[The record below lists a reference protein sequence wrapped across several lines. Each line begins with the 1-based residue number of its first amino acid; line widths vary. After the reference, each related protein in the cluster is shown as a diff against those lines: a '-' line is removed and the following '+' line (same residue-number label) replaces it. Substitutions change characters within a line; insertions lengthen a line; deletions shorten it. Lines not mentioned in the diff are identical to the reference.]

1 MAIYGNVIYGAGAR
15 YGQASNLPYSVEPL
29 TAKALWYDTVLL
41 NWIPSQSP
49 YTAFRLL
56 RNQNHLPETPEDGLR
71 LLDWT
76 FNNPD
81 SDELKGQNQ
90 FVDNSQLVAGKFAY
104 YRVWLLDAE
113 DSWVVAGEASV
124 LVPKQYGLTAV
135 GDKTSHRRLMEL
147 LPRVIT
153 GTGRSPFD
161 PIDFNSDLSKFLE
174 AFSFTYDELLT
185 YIELLHPETYGDYG
199 SATALLL
206 KSLELGVTP
215 ELTAITQTHIKS
227 VREAVYAYQRK
238 GTLLG
243 LGAYAEAV
251 TGYAPEITT
260 SPNIL
265 LSIEDSSFYKGTGGW
280 QSLNGVTLTADNS
293 GIYSGESASCDTQ
306 YVGKAVVSSAGASI
320 INGQT
325 DPIKLG
331 APVTNGTKYLFSF
344 KAATV
349 SGTMSI
355 TPKIHWFNYL
365 GEKISVSTGTA
376 YTATTSWGTGSMQ
389 AFAPGF
395 SKAITAYEATSTVT
409 TITFA
414 NLHPFSVGNSI
425 VIFNNPDGLNGTYT
439 ITAVTDTTVSFNRS
453 ATATSG
459 ELVTSGTAQ
468 ISTWRYPDSAVY
480 AAVELVFGG
489 TGTVYVDALQLTT
502 DLSGEY
508 RDARCI
514 WMTLLPSKINW
525 VKNPSFV
532 PSGTAWDVVAE
543 DSEQVGS
550 TLTGIVAG
558 LNALR
563 LTPLTSGTTVL
574 STETAGNIPNLGNFY
589 TFSIYAKLADGTQAA
604 TLVLSALNNST
615 DAVIATASSSVT
627 LTDNW
632 ARYHVSLFIP
642 VTSVSVKLEA
652 RVEIVNGTETIDFDA
667 AQIEQSFGPTDY
679 FDGSFPGTSGA
690 GWYGTPHQSESYIYP
705 VKSARISRLLNEIEN
720 YLPVTTSYK
729 VFTINNLEKASIT
742 Y

>member
-41 NWIPSQSP
+41 NWVPSQSP
-49 YTAFRLL
+49 YSAFRLL

-76 FNNPD
+76 FNDPN

-90 FVDNSQLVAGKFAY
+90 FVDNTQLVSGKYAY
-104 YRVWLLDAE
+104 YRVWLLDAD
-113 DSWVVAGEASV
+113 DSWVVAGEAAV
-124 LVPKQYGLTAV
+124 LVPKQFGATAI
-135 GDKTSHRRLMEL
+135 GDKTSHRKLMEL

-161 PIDFNSDLSKFLE
+161 PVDYDSDLSKFLE
-174 AFSFTYDELLT
+174 SFSFTYDELLT

-199 SATALLL
+199 SATALAL

-215 ELTAITQTHIKS
+215 ELQTVTQTHIKS

-238 GTLLG
+238 GTLVG
-243 LGAYAEAV
+243 LGAFVEAV
-251 TGYAPEITT
+251 SGYEPEITT

-265 LSIEDSSFYKGTGGW
+265 LSIEDSSFYKGTGSW
-280 QSLNGVTLTADNS
+280 QPLNGVTLTADGS
-293 GIYSGESASCDTQ
+293 GIYSGESASCDTM
-306 YVGKAVVSSAGASI
+306 YVGKAVVGTAGASI

-349 SGTMSI
+349 TGTMSI

-365 GEKISVSTGTA
+365 GEKIATSTGTA
-376 YTATTSWGTGSMQ
+376 YSATTSWGTGSMQ
-389 AFAPGF
+389 AFAPGY
-395 SKAITAYEATSTVT
+395 SKTITAYEATSSVT
-409 TITFA
+409 TITFDG
-414 NLHPFSVGNSI
+414 LHPFVIGDSI
-425 VIFNNPDGLNGTYT
+425 FIFNNTDDLNGTYT
-439 ITAVTDTTVSFNRS
+439 VTAVTDTTVSFAR
-453 ATATSG
+453 TATTTSS
-459 ELVTSGTAQ
+459 ELITSGTAQ
-468 ISTWRYPDSAVY
+468 LSTWRYADSATY
-480 AAVELVFGG
+480 AAVELVFGD

-502 DLSGEY
+502 DLSGDY

-514 WMTLLPSKINW
+514 WVTLKPTKTNW

-532 PSGTAWDVVAE
+532 PTGTPWDVVAE

-550 TLTGIVAG
+550 TLVGVNSG

-563 LTPLTSGTTVL
+563 VTPLASGTTVL
-574 STETAGNIPNLGNFY
+574 STETSGGIPNLGNFY
-589 TFSIYAKLADGTQAA
+589 TFSIYAQLASGTQAA
-604 TLVLSALNNST
+604 TLVLSALNSAT
-615 DAVIATASSSVT
+615 DAVVATAEADVT

-632 ARYHVSLFIP
+632 ARYSVSLFVP
-642 VTSVSVKLEA
+642 VTSVDVKLEA
-652 RVEIVNGTETIDFDA
+652 RVEIVDGTSAVDFDA
-667 AQIEQSFGPTDY
+667 AQIEQSLGATDY
-679 FDGSFPGTSGA
+679 FDGSLPGTSGA
-690 GWYGTPHQSESYIYP
+690 GWYGTPYQSESYVYP
-705 VKSARISRLLNEIEN
+705 VKSARISRLLNEIEK

-729 VFTINNLEKASIT
+729 VFTLDGLEKAKIT